1 MDRQLS
7 KAIDLL
13 RYPMAVLVAMCHCGF
28 LGGGATAAQ
37 IFFSET
43 LPHVGKAARACPPLH
58 RRGVT
63 PCAVFRLTLCAD
75 NKMTP
80 AGAVP
85 AGDFFL
91 VLVSVLA
98 GGETKTTRK
107 HDKGKK
113 HSPLPRNGDGGEKA
127 SAVLSISPETPSAS
141 TYGVT
146 RKAACHRKGCWP
158 CPRNIFKRC
167 SESASREATN
177 RHHVVPSSKRCCRTM
192 PSA

>member
-1 MDRQLS
+1 MPLQERARS
-7 KAIDLL
+7 SRPHKSYNTRHLL
-13 RYPMAVLVAMCHCGF
+13 EKPR
-28 LGGGATAAQ
+28 
-37 IFFSET
+37 
-43 LPHVGKAARACPPLH
+43 ARDPLR
-58 RRGVT
+58 RRGLT
-63 PCAVFRLTLCAD
+63 PFAEISLTLCAE

-80 AGAVP
+80 AGVIP
-85 AGDFFL
+85 AGDFFV

-98 GGETKTTRK
+98 GGEIKTTRK